1 MAQSIGL
8 LDHFSALKDPRE
20 QWRIVYPLPEVLLLL
35 LCGTL
40 SGMEDFVEINLWG
53 RERLDFLRRFLPFE
67 RGVPSHDVLNDIV
80 NAMDSKVFQD
90 CFTSWVATLRDSD
103 PDIIAID
110 GKTSRR
116 THARSQGREPL
127 HLVSAW
133 ASRQRLVLGQEAVT
147 EKSNEIVAIPLL
159 LRRLELKGALV
170 TIDAIGTQVE
180 IAKTIV
186 DGGGDYLFSLKDNW
200 PALRAEVETSLPM
213 TLTQPP
219 ARRSIPP
226 MPTTAA
232 SNNATMSSA
241 TRSTGSLRSGT
252 FPRSACSLAWP

>member
-20 QWRIVYPLPEVLLLL
+20 QWRILYPLREVLLVL

-40 SGMEDFVEINLWG
+40 SGMDDFVEINLWG

-110 GKTSRR
+110 GKPPDGPTPDPRDASPCTWYRPGQAVSAGVGAGGRDRQVQRDRR
-116 THARSQGREPL
+116 DPSIAQTPGVEGSPCHHRRDRNPGRDRQDHRGRRRRLSTRAEGQLASAQGR
-127 HLVSAW
+127 S
-133 ASRQRLVLGQEAVT
+133 
-147 EKSNEIVAIPLL
+147 
-159 LRRLELKGALV
+159 
-170 TIDAIGTQVE
+170 
-180 IAKTIV
+180 
-186 DGGGDYLFSLKDNW
+186 
-200 PALRAEVETSLPM
+200 
-213 TLTQPP
+213 
-219 ARRSIPP
+219 
-226 MPTTAA
+226 
-232 SNNATMSSA
+232 
-241 TRSTGSLRSGT
+241 
-252 FPRSACSLAWP
+252 

>member
-40 SGMEDFVEINLWG
+40 WGMEDFVEINLWG

-116 THARSQGREPL
+116 THADPRDASPCTWYRPGQA
-127 HLVSAW
+127 VSAW
-133 ASRQRLVLGQEAVT
+133 CWD
-147 EKSNEIVAIPLL
+147 
-159 LRRLELKGALV
+159 RR
-170 TIDAIGTQVE
+170 
-180 IAKTIV
+180 
-186 DGGGDYLFSLKDNW
+186 
-200 PALRAEVETSLPM
+200 P
-213 TLTQPP
+213 
-219 ARRSIPP
+219 
-226 MPTTAA
+226 
-232 SNNATMSSA
+232 
-241 TRSTGSLRSGT
+241 
-252 FPRSACSLAWP
+252 